1 MGGGRIRITVGQS
14 TKQADLDDDWIMTH
28 EMFHLGFPD
37 VPDRYNW
44 MEEGLS
50 TYLEP
55 IARVRVGHLTPE
67 RIWTDM
73 FEGMPRGLP
82 KAGDRGLDNTPTH
95 GRIYWG
101 GCLFWLTAD
110 IDIRKRTEGR
120 KSLDDAIRAIL
131 DAGGDGSADWPV
143 ERVISVGDEATG
155 TTVLKDLHE
164 RMGPQAEQTDLDA
177 LWRDLGVVYRRGGGG
192 VRRQGAARV
201 GPQGD
206 RDPAGDTR
214 DTPDQPSRRMRRK
227 LRPAGLRRTVDT
239 CGSPIATGSDKSRC
253 IPPHQRAGQTSARFE
268 KYPLATVTS
277 AFARP
282 RVPLGVMSFTGGER
296 ARYGSHRN

>member
-1 MGGGRIRITVGQS
+1 VARCSAKAEAAGEAVTHYYGRFPVKHVTIQVRGGTGRVRNGATFGGRRIRIMVGQA

-67 RIWTDM
+67 RIWKDM
-73 FEGMPRGLP
+73 VEGMPRGLP
-82 KAGDRGLDNTPTH
+82 KDGDRGLDNTPTH

-110 IDIRKRTEGR
+110 IEIRRRTEGK

-131 DAGGDGSADWPV
+131 EAGGNGSADWPV
-143 ERVISVGDEATG
+143 ERVIAVGDEAKG
-155 TTVLKDLHE
+155 TTVLKEVHE
-164 RMGPQAEQTDLDA
+164 RMGPQPEQTDLDKF
-177 LWRDLGVVYRRGGGG
+177 WRDLGVIYRRGSVEFDDKAPLAS
-192 VRRQGAARV
+192 VRRA
-201 GPQGD
+201 
-206 RDPAGDTR
+206 
-214 DTPDQPSRRMRRK
+214 
-227 LRPAGLRRTVDT
+227 
-239 CGSPIATGSDKSRC
+239 IATPPASRMARMASSRDFFPSVRRR
-253 IPPHQRAGQTSARFE
+253 ISMSAVSQKRQPPQ
-268 KYPLATVTS
+268 
-277 AFARP
+277 
-282 RVPLGVMSFTGGER
+282 
-296 ARYGSHRN
+296 